1 MKTATKTARMRSSSG
16 NVKKK
21 TRVKTATK
29 AERVQESSGNV
40 FADLGLRNPQDMLAK
55 AQLAHRIC
63 QVIAA
68 EGLTQMKA
76 AEIMDL
82 DQPKISAL
90 MRGKLKG
97 FSADR
102 LFRCLNDLGQ
112 EVEITIRPV
121 QQTGRRGGIHVAA
134 SGATL

>member
-1 MKTATKTARMRSSSG
+1 MKTTK
-16 NVKKK
+16 
-21 TRVKTATK
+21 K
-29 AERVQESSGNV
+29 AARVQESSGNV
-40 FADLGLRNPQDMLAK
+40 FADLGLRNPQDRLAK

-68 EGLTQMKA
+68 RGLTQTKA
-76 AEIMDL
+76 AEIMGL

-90 MRGKLKG
+90 MRGILKG
-97 FSADR
+97 FSAER

-121 QQTGRRGGIHVAA
+121 RKAGRRGDVRVVAA
-134 SGATL
+134 AAP

>member
-1 MKTATKTARMRSSSG
+1 MKTTKTVA
-16 NVKKK
+16 
-21 TRVKTATK
+21 
-29 AERVQESSGNV
+29 RVQKSSGNV
-40 FADLGLRNPQDMLAK
+40 FADLGLPKPQDRLAK

-63 QVIAA
+63 QVIVAR
-68 EGLTQMKA
+68 GLTQTKA
-76 AEIMDL
+76 AEIMGL

-90 MRGKLKG
+90 KRGKLKG

-121 QQTGRRGGIHVAA
+121 RQAGRRGDLRVVAA
-134 SGATL
+134 AR

>member
-1 MKTATKTARMRSSSG
+1 MKTTKKIA
-16 NVKKK
+16 
-21 TRVKTATK
+21 
-29 AERVQESSGNV
+29 RVQKSSGNV
-40 FADLGLRNPQDMLAK
+40 FADLALHDPDDMLAK
-55 AQLAHRIC
+55 AQLSHLIC

-68 EGLTQMKA
+68 RKLTQTKA
-76 AEIMDL
+76 AEAMGL

-112 EVEITIRPV
+112 EVEIMVRP
-121 QQTGRRGGIHVAA
+121 TLRNNRRGSTRVVAA
-134 SGATL
+134 G